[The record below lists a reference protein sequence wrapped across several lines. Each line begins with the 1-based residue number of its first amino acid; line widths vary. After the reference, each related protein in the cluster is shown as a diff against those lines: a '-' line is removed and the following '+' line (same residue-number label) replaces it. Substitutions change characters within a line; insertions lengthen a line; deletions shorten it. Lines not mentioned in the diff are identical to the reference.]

1 MLNDYGCFSD
11 ATLADDE
18 GEATAEGMAFQEIP
32 LKGAVPETKK
42 GLTEGEEIIDHGLSF
57 LVGL

>member
-1 MLNDYGCFSD
+1 VLNYYGCFSD

-32 LKGAVPETKK
+32 LKRAVPETKK
-42 GLTEGEEIIDHGLSF
+42 
-57 LVGL
+57 